1 MTFTELLTEAQKL
14 SPLDRIR
21 LATELLQSVTSKWN
35 VSSSMQVFTLNP
47 TPTLTQYQ
55 PSKLLTLLASLSPIE
70 DNWPDF
76 DEGLLP
82 LEDDIDL

>member
-1 MTFTELLTEAQKL
+1 MTLTELLTEAQKL

-21 LATELLQSVTSKWN
+21 LAIQLLQSVTSKWSMP
-35 VSSSMQVFTLNP
+35 SSPQIASS
-47 TPTLTQYQ
+47 Q
-55 PSKLLTLLASLSPIE
+55 PSSLLDYLATLSPLDE
-70 DNWPDF
+70 DWPDV